1 MSFFSSLFSLLSSL
15 FSTSSSNPD
24 QLRELPGSSIPGN
37 LSLVSGMFIAKGVF
51 AIPEVTEVL
60 AGAARWLGLALQWL
74 LASIPELL
82 TDLMTRLQSLRLR
95 EENESSLSARTR
107 SLSY

>member
-15 FSTSSSNPD
+15 FSTSGPY
-24 QLRELPGSSIPGN
+24 QLRELPGNGLPGN

-60 AGAARWLGLALQWL
+60 TVAARWPGLALQ
-74 LASIPELL
+74 
-82 TDLMTRLQSLRLR
+82 
-95 EENESSLSARTR
+95 
-107 SLSY
+107 

>member
-1 MSFFSSLFSLLSSL
+1 L
-15 FSTSSSNPD
+15 NPY
-24 QLRELPGSSIPGN
+24 QLRELPGNELPGN

-60 AGAARWLGLALQWL
+60 TEAARWLGLALQWL

-95 EENESSLSARTR
+95 EENESSLS
-107 SLSY
+107 

>member
-15 FSTSSSNPD
+15 FSTSSSSSY
-24 QLRELPGSSIPGN
+24 QLRELPGNGLPGN

-60 AGAARWLGLALQWL
+60 TVAARWLGLALQ
-74 LASIPELL
+74 
-82 TDLMTRLQSLRLR
+82 
-95 EENESSLSARTR
+95 
-107 SLSY
+107 